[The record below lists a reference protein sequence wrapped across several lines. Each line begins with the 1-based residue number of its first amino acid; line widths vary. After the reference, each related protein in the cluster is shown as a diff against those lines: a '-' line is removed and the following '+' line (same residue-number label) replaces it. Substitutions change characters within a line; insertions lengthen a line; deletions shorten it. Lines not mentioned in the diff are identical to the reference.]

1 MASVTPIPTSR
12 RSVPTT
18 ADELTAGGD
27 DPAGPEPDLPHEPAP
42 GPGPGRH
49 ITLDLSMPDCDPPAT
64 GWLDAQ
70 LTRIA
75 GLAGLTDCRLNL
87 AVVDDARMSQLHEQY
102 LGIAGTTDVLT
113 FDLRDEPNGP
123 VEGDIVVCMDEAGRQ
138 AVHRGHD
145 TRLELLLYAVHGL
158 LHLMGEDDHA
168 PADYEKMH
176 RREDELLTLAGL
188 GAVFG
193 VDD

>member
-1 MASVTPIPTSR
+1 MASVTPTLTSR
-12 RSVPTT
+12 RSDPRTS
-18 ADELTAGGD
+18 DELTAGGD
-27 DPAGPEPDLPHEPAP
+27 DPAGPEPDLPHESAP
-42 GPGPGRH
+42 DAGSGCH
-49 ITLDLSMPDCDPPAT
+49 ISLDLTTPDSDPPAT

-87 AVVDDARMSQLHEQY
+87 AVVDDARMNQLHEQY

-113 FDLRDEPNGP
+113 FDLRDEPDGP
-123 VEGDIVVCMDEAGRQ
+123 VEGDIILCMDEAGRQ
-138 AVHRGHD
+138 AEQRGHD

-158 LHLMGEDDHA
+158 LHLMGEDDHT
-168 PADYEKMH
+168 PADYEQMH
-176 RREDELLTLAGL
+176 RREDELLTRAGL
-188 GAVFG
+188 GAVFE

>member
-1 MASVTPIPTSR
+1 MASVTPTPTSR
-12 RSVPTT
+12 RSDPTT
-18 ADELTAGGD
+18 ADELTASGD
-27 DPAGPEPDLPHEPAP
+27 DPAGPEPDLPHEP
-42 GPGPGRH
+42 GPGARPGCH
-49 ITLDLSMPDCDPPAT
+49 ITLDLSTPDCDPPAT

-70 LTRIA
+70 MTHIA

-87 AVVDDARMSQLHEQY
+87 AVVDDARMSELHSRY
-102 LGIAGTTDVLT
+102 LRIDGTTDVLT
-113 FDLRDEPNGP
+113 FDLRDEPDGP
-123 VEGDIVVCMDEAGRQ
+123 VEGDIVICMDEARRQ
-138 AVHRGHD
+138 AKERGHD

-176 RREDELLTLAGL
+176 RREDELLMRAGL